1 MRWKETEKKEMN
13 EAVMADRGR
22 GMEWYVG
29 LTVFDFVAL
38 CVPALSEFLYEM
50 FAIR

>member
-1 MRWKETEKKEMN
+1 VERDREKEMN

-29 LTVFDFVAL
+29 LRIFDFVAL
-38 CVPALSEFLYEM
+38 CVLALNEFQYEM
-50 FAIR
+50 CAIP

>member
-1 MRWKETEKKEMN
+1 
-13 EAVMADRGR
+13 MADRGR

-29 LTVFDFVAL
+29 LRVFDFVAL
-38 CVPALSEFLYEM
+38 CVPAVSEFQNEM